1 VLNLSRKLIIGA
13 VCIMVA
19 ILTLI
24 IGGLIIMISADMQ
37 ELNDTEGLLVP
48 TQDIND
54 VEGLLVPTQEEAR
67 YMVNQFP
74 DLDGGG
80 PSPVFIFP
88 FNYDMDLARALGLAT
103 DGTFSREYLNMQA
116 LYRKA
121 LEHYL
126 AERLNLVEFDEMLSS
141 SELDF
146 IPLSED
152 RFDFYQRYSTFGF
165 QYIYLRNNLPIE
177 RLSPDDLDILRRYI
191 HAGNSNV
198 TEELLDLVART
209 FKRVITV
216 DEGWEPDVPAGYHP
230 GGDTAPNNAL
240 VLIIGLHRG
249 GGGKERAFLDQE
261 FIPMMEGVL
270 SEKLGI
276 PVVVFRY
283 RI

>member
-1 VLNLSRKLIIGA
+1 VLSLNRKLIIGL

-19 ILTLI
+19 ISTLI
-24 IGGLIIMISADMQ
+24 IGWRIFMNSTA
-37 ELNDTEGLLVP
+37 GLLVP
-48 TQDIND
+48 IQDVSD

-67 YMVNQFP
+67 YMVDQFP

-80 PSPVFIFP
+80 GPLVVFP
-88 FNYDMDLARALGLAT
+88 FNYDINLAEALGLVT
-103 DGTFSREYLNMQA
+103 DGVFSREYLNMKA

-121 LEHYL
+121 LEQYL
-126 AERLNLVEFDEMLSS
+126 AERLNLAEFDEMLAN

-146 IPLSED
+146 VPVPQE
-152 RFDFYQRYSTFGF
+152 RVDFYQRYSTFGF
-165 QYIYLRNNLPIE
+165 QFIYLRNNLPIE
-177 RLSPDDLDILRRYI
+177 RLSPRDLDILRRNI

-209 FKRVITV
+209 F
-216 DEGWEPDVPAGYHP
+216 EGIIMVNEDWEPDAPAGYHP

-249 GGGKERAFLDQE
+249 GGDKERAFLDQE

-270 SEKLGI
+270 SEKLRI